1 MAGNHN
7 QLKYRGHV
15 TSLTDTWTTW
25 LLHLKLMEYIRRES
39 EDCKNQRNKECDC
52 NSTCDACRQFNKHWH
67 KAPESAQLYKMVT
80 RIRMASSVMYSTK
93 SRCHDLAYL
102 RSTFLGKTKQI
113 SPSFPLVRHLSPLS
127 CFELTQ
133 WTLVQLSFLHWVLS
147 SHGLP
152 EQLHLFCLKRRTHCI
167 IELTF
172 QCPIDPQP
180 LPFLSFSGVYVCW
193 YTYVCAL
200 ACLYVYGHMC
210 GQVHAYMCAH
220 ICARRCLYVEA

>member
-7 QLKYRGHV
+7 QSNYRGHV

-102 RSTFLGKTKQI
+102 RSTFLGETKQI
-113 SPSFPLVRHLSPLS
+113 FPAFVYVIFPPCLVLNWHSEHLCNCLS
-127 CFELTQ
+127 CTGFSLPTVYQ
-133 WTLVQLSFLHWVLS
+133 S
-147 SHGLP
+147 SYICFVWRG
-152 EQLHLFCLKRRTHCI
+152 
-167 IELTF
+167 
-172 QCPIDPQP
+172 
-180 LPFLSFSGVYVCW
+180 
-193 YTYVCAL
+193 
-200 ACLYVYGHMC
+200 GHI
-210 GQVHAYMCAH
+210 A
-220 ICARRCLYVEA
+220 